1 MKKYLLCSLLACLL
15 SLGML
20 AQIRHFEWIDPAT
33 TLRVKIKPDTHELWK
48 EVQFGEWVKSNSVQF
63 DDNILEGL
71 PQDFAVHSA
80 FFSGDSLV
88 TFTVNGLGNVYVYHT
103 KKLLLERLDHCFYKG
118 YNFGSFEF
126 MRKDTLFSF
135 GGYGFWNFNNTQTF
149 FDKKNK
155 EWTPYRSKNFG
166 PKSIK
171 AGING
176 YDAKRDVFYSGWNL
190 DEDLLI
196 DGERKS
202 SSSFYSF
209 DFKTKKWTR
218 LGELN
223 TAVQFFNKELELYW
237 NGTYFMGW
245 NTKEVYIIDP
255 INNKVYTNKEI
266 KNVFDVLGKFYT
278 QGDTFIY
285 YSSNGYTVYTYS
297 IKKLMQDSEYVGPL
311 YTSGM
316 STSDYV
322 GIGLGIL
329 LLGGLGLFL
338 IIKYSKRKQTDFF
351 TEDEKQLLNA
361 FLKSGNL
368 STIAMNTVLGAD
380 EKSLDNQRR
389 IRSITIKQLNQK
401 LLEAYGVPDAIEKQ
415 TEVSD
420 KRLTIYR
427 LREGLAKKLV
437 KDGQLA

>member
-15 SLGML
+15 SLNML
-20 AQIRHFEWIDPAT
+20 AQVRHFEWIDPKT
-33 TLRVKIKPDTHELWK
+33 TLRVKLEPDTHELWK
-48 EVQFGEWVKSNSVQF
+48 EVQVGEWVKSNSVQF

-88 TFTVNGLGNVYVYHT
+88 TFTVNGLGNVYVFDT
-103 KKLLLERLDHCFYKG
+103 KKMILERLDHCFYKG

-149 FDKKNK
+149 FDKKNN

-196 DGERKS
+196 DGERKKN
-202 SSSFYSF
+202 SSFYSF
-209 DFKTKKWTR
+209 DFKTKEWTR

-223 TAVQFFNKELELYW
+223 AAIQFFNTELDLYW

-245 NTKEVYIIDP
+245 STKELYLIDP
-255 INNKVYTNKEI
+255 RKNKVYTNKEI
-266 KNVFDVLGKFYT
+266 KNVFDVAGKFYT
-278 QGDTFIY
+278 KGDTLFY
-285 YSSNGYTVYTYS
+285 FASNGHSVVTYS
-297 IKKLMQDSEYVGPL
+297 VKKLLQDSEYVGPL
-311 YTSGM
+311 YTNGM

-329 LLGGLGLFL
+329 LLGGIGIFL
-338 IIKYSKRKQTDFF
+338 TIQHIKRKKKDFF
-351 TEDEKQLLNA
+351 TEQEKELLIA
-361 FLKSGNL
+361 FLQLGSL
-368 STIAMNTVLGAD
+368 TTIAMNDVLGTHI
-380 EKSLDNQRR
+380 KGLDNQRR
-389 IRSITIKQLNQK
+389 IRSIAIKQLNKK
-401 LLEAYGVPDAIEKQ
+401 LLAAYGVHKGIEKH
-415 TEVSD
+415 TDVND
-420 KRLTIYR
+420 KRLTSYC
-427 LREGLAKKLV
+427 LRKGLAEKLEINR
-437 KDGQLA
+437 

>member
-1 MKKYLLCSLLACLL
+1 MKKYVLGILLACLL
-15 SLGML
+15 SLNML
-20 AQIRHFEWIDPAT
+20 AQVRYFEWIDPAT

-48 EVQFGEWVKSNSVQF
+48 EIRVGEWVKSNTVKF
-63 DDNILEGL
+63 DANILEGL
-71 PQDFAVHSA
+71 PKEFGIHSA
-80 FFSGDSLV
+80 FYRGDSVV
-88 TFTVNGLGNVYVYHT
+88 TFTVHGMGNVYVFDT
-103 KKLLLERLDHCFYKG
+103 KKMILERLDHCFYKG

-149 FDKKNK
+149 FDKKNN
-155 EWTPYRSKNFG
+155 EWTAYRSKNFG

-196 DGERKS
+196 DGERKNN
-202 SSSFYSF
+202 SSFYSF
-209 DFKTKKWTR
+209 DFKTKEWTR

-223 TAVQFFNKELELYW
+223 AVIQFFNTEQDLYW

-245 NTKEVYIIDP
+245 NAKELYLIDP
-255 INNKVYTNKEI
+255 TKNKVYSNKEI

-278 QGDTFIY
+278 KGDTFIY
-285 YSSNGYTVYTYS
+285 YSSNGYTSYTYS
-297 IKKLMQDSEYVGPL
+297 IKKLLQDSEYVGPL

-316 STSDYV
+316 STSGYV

-338 IIKYSKRKQTDFF
+338 ITKYSKRKQTDFF
-351 TEDEKQLLNA
+351 TEQEKNLLTA
-361 FLKSGNL
+361 FLQSGSL
-368 STIAMNTVLGAD
+368 TTITMNNVLGTHI
-380 EKSLDNQRR
+380 KGLDNQRR
-389 IRSITIKQLNQK
+389 IRSIAIKQLNQK
-401 LLEAYGVPDAIEKQ
+401 LFDAYGVQKGIEKH
-415 TEVSD
+415 TDVND
-420 KRLTIYR
+420 KRLTSYC
-427 LREGLAKKLV
+427 LRKGLAEKLEINR
-437 KDGQLA
+437 

>member
-15 SLGML
+15 SLNML
-20 AQIRHFEWIDPAT
+20 AQVRHFEWIDPAT

-48 EVQFGEWVKSNSVQF
+48 EVQVGKWVKSNSVQF
-63 DDNILEGL
+63 DATILDGL

-88 TFTVNGLGNVYVYHT
+88 TFTINGLGNVYVYHT

-171 AGING
+171 AGINA

-223 TAVQFFNKELELYW
+223 TAIQFFNTERDLYW

-245 NTKEVYIIDP
+245 NAKEVYLIDP
-255 INNKVYTNKEI
+255 IKNKVYTNKEI

-278 QGDTFIY
+278 NGDTFIY
-285 YSSNGYTVYTYS
+285 YSSNGYTAYTYS
-297 IKKLMQDSEYVGPL
+297 IKKLLQDSEYVGPL
-311 YTSGM
+311 YTSGL
-316 STSDYV
+316 STSGYV
-322 GIGLGIL
+322 AIGLGIL
-329 LLGGLGLFL
+329 LLGGLGVFL
-338 IIKYSKRKQTDFF
+338 LRTYSKRKQADFF
-351 TEDEKQLLNA
+351 TEQEKNLLTA
-361 FLKSGNL
+361 FLQSGTL
-368 STIAMNTVLGAD
+368 TTIAMNEVLGTD
-380 EKSLDNQRR
+380 VKGLDNQRR
-389 IRSITIKQLNQK
+389 IRSVAIKQLNKK
-401 LLEAYGVPDAIEKQ
+401 LFDAYGVQKGIEKQ
-415 TEVSD
+415 TDEND
-420 KRLTIYR
+420 KRLTSYC
-427 LREGLAKKLV
+427 LRKGLAEKL
-437 KDGQLA
+437 KINR